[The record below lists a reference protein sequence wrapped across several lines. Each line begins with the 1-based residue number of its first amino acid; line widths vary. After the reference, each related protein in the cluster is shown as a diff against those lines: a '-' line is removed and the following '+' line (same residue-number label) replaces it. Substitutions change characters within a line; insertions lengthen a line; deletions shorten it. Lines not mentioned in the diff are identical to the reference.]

1 MQSIQKLHELRAILT
16 NYDLMY
22 HVFKEPLISDAQY
35 DIYKRDYERMCRENP
50 HAATAIPQARN
61 IREQML
67 SRGELTKHDFPMLP
81 LREAHDVSSLRR
93 WFETVDAKD
102 ILCEPALRG
111 IEVELVYVGGSLHKA
126 VNYGDGLVGKDVTM
140 HMYMV
145 DGVPQHINETE
156 RVNIHGK
163 VVISTAEHMELTD
176 WKDVGP
182 EMTATQVMMNMF
194 RDQGIKPDCLT
205 FIPHTVNIPGC
216 TFELMEL
223 RAIMSSWGFHHMPAF
238 VFNGKV
244 REVGAIEE
252 CIESF
257 VSENL
262 NDYMFPTDGLTF
274 RVLETQR
281 RLELGYT
288 SRYPEWAIKLVKGQ
302 SNDGHERTT

>member
-1 MQSIQKLHELRAILT
+1 
-16 NYDLMY
+16 MY

-93 WFETVDAKD
+93 WFESVGAKD

-145 DGVPQHINETE
+145 DGVPQQINETE

-163 VVISTAEHMELTD
+163 VVISTTEHMELTD

-194 RDQGIKPDCLT
+194 RDQGMKPDCLT

-216 TFELMEL
+216 TFDLMDLKTIL
-223 RAIMSSWGFHHMPAF
+223 RAWDFNMPPGL
-238 VFNGKV
+238 VINGKCRDV
-244 REVGAIEE
+244 SAIEE
-252 CIESF
+252 YIDAFYLE
-257 VSENL
+257 EL
-262 NDYMFPTDGLTF
+262 KDYSYPIDGFTF
-274 RVLETQR
+274 RVNETQR